1 MKQVFAKKIRNGNIF
16 AQISYP
22 ENGRKMVSPYWMS
35 FPVRTS
41 HAILTLRAERP
52 CICREGAVTREST
65 ELFSAFPSV
74 LTQLSV
80 AAAVPSTT
88 RLHSGRHLSSFF
100 QVQGHSVQL
109 QRPNAAQKAPLSGG
123 RST

>member
-1 MKQVFAKKIRNGNIF
+1 MELFLF
-16 AQISYP
+16 QISYP
-22 ENGRKMVSPYWMS
+22 ENDYKMFSSHWMA
-35 FPVRTS
+35 FPERIP
-41 HAILTLRAERP
+41 HAVLTFGAERP
-52 CICREGAVTREST
+52 CIRREGAVTREPA
-65 ELFSAFPSV
+65 ELFSAFPSI

-88 RLHSGRHLSSFF
+88 RLHSGCHLSSFF